1 MQSRFPFRQIPLAA
15 GGIFAGC
22 SVALLFLCSLAFLPS
37 LQASEPS
44 AKQILHDARMNQ
56 ISQDVQLDARLRT
69 GSVTIPFQIALEGG
83 EIRYEF
89 TEPEEAVILRL
100 GEDKSELLLR
110 RGGQQGPV
118 RPTEAGERL
127 RQSSLTY
134 EDLALRFL
142 YWPGAKYLG
151 SEVIRTRSAHRLELH
166 PHDRRSLYGAA
177 RVWIDKASGALLRV
191 EGYDWEGKL
200 IKRFEVVS
208 AQRIDGQWFLK
219 SMRVETFD
227 PETRRVSDRTYL
239 DVLGLTE
246 QNSR

>member
-1 MQSRFPFRQIPLAA
+1 MQSSFRIRQIFQKPR
-15 GGIFAGC
+15 GGFLGF
-22 SVALLFLCSLAFLPS
+22 STALLFLCFPALLSSLTAEEL
-37 LQASEPS
+37 S
-44 AKQILHDARMNQ
+44 AKEILHAARINQ
-56 ISQDVQLDARLRT
+56 ISQDVRLNARLRT
-69 GSVTIPFQIALEGG
+69 DADTTPFQIALEGG

-89 TEPEEAVILRL
+89 SDPEEAVILRL
-100 GEDKSELLLR
+100 GEDESELLLR
-110 RGGQQGPV
+110 RGGKQGPV

-151 SEVIRTRSAHRLELH
+151 SDVIRTRSAHRLELH

-227 PETRRVSDRTYL
+227 PETRKVSDRTYL

-246 QNSR
+246 ENSP